1 MELFRRFSSG
11 LFSPRSIGAYINDRK
26 LLTFLYFIILLF
38 ISILPQTIE
47 ISRMNRIPYQSQ
59 QEIREFFK
67 TKEEI
72 PFKVENNKLVSLQS
86 DVKIKSYLLSNQILV
101 VFSLEE
107 NINVGMRNAIVFGQ
121 NGVYFQVSTF
131 RQTLFLYSEY
141 QEFESLDF
149 RNAKINNDVFWND
162 IFKVANIE
170 YQKVLTYIKP
180 GLILGLL
187 ILNSISILFFS
198 LLLALFQRS
207 TLPTYRFSQ
216 VWKLAIY
223 CSVPY
228 VFGVVLSELFNF
240 SLFSL
245 LGLILM
251 IIYGVISSQSLIKE

>member
-121 NGVYFQVSTF
+121 NEFIFSIYF
-131 RQTLFLYSEY
+131 RQTLFCIRIS
-141 QEFESLDF
+141 EFESLDF

-187 ILNSISILFFS
+187 ILNSISILFFR
-198 LLLALFQRS
+198 LLLAILQLS
-207 TLPTYRFSQ
+207 TLSTYRYSQ
-216 VWKLAIY
+216 VLKLEIY
-223 CSVPY
+223 FSVPY
-228 VFGVVLSELFNF
+228 VFGVVLEL
-240 SLFSL
+240 LILVILL